1 MTRTWR
7 WRIIMALWL
16 AIGIGLARLE
26 LPALVPGL
34 DEIRVVAWVVLGL
47 VGMIGARGALVRIW
61 VAAGAVVLLAER
73 IIPLVVSAWVSPDG
87 RGGFSALMWIMAGT
101 SVIFAAIPART
112 EAR

>member
-1 MTRTWR
+1 ML
-7 WRIIMALWL
+7 LWT

-26 LPALVPGL
+26 LPALVEGV
-34 DEIRVVAWVVLGL
+34 EGTRVWLWVLVGVAGL
-47 VGMIGARGALVRIW
+47 VLARCQRARIYL
-61 VAAGAVVLLAER
+61 AAVAVVLLAER

-87 RGGFSALMWIMAGT
+87 RGGFSALMWVMAGT